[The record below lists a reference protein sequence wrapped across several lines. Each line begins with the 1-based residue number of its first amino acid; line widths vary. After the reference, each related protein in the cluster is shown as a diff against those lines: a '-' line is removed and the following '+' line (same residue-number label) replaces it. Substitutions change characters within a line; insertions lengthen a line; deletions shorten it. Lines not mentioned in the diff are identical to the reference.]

1 MGHRICQRNEEGNK
15 VIFASLWITRTSA
28 IYDEEKD
35 CKINEFCAYSDLII
49 QLNYIHPSKYHEKH
63 GCLILLYKFLYSL
76 YMKQQ

>member
-35 CKINEFCAYSDLII
+35 CKINEFCAYLDLII
-49 QLNYIHPSKYHEKH
+49 QLNYIHPSKHISKN
-63 GCLILLYKFLYSL
+63 
-76 YMKQQ
+76 MDV